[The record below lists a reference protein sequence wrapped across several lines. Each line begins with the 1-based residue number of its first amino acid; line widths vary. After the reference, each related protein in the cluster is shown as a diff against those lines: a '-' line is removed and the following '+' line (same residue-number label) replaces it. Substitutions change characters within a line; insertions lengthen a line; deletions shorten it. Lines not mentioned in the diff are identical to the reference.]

1 MSSSCRR
8 LWFFWLLATAATY
21 ATALAV
27 LPSPAAAQDTAAS
40 RPRIDTVIVVTHD
53 VFDQREAEGNLIFAV
68 ANALRFKT
76 RPEIVRRELLFSA
89 GDFYDPDRIAESE
102 RNLRRMGIFRDVTID
117 SFRIEGRLAVRVE
130 TRDGWSTQLRLNGR
144 STGDEF
150 TWSAGLFERNFLGTA
165 TLVGAS
171 YRDDPDRTA
180 LTLRARID
188 RLLGTRA
195 LVDGSYDDRSDGEIA
210 QWVVGVPFRAFQ
222 DRRGFELWGEAGTH
236 RVLRFR
242 DGSLADSLERRAL
255 VHRLVLAAAPYTGG
269 RGYLR
274 VGLAA
279 QFKRE
284 TYTAFARAPEDS
296 SSGAVGLGLEWL
308 QARFLVVTHYNG
320 FAREE
325 DLDLSTRGR
334 FLLWVAPSAFGY
346 PEFGIGPGLEF
357 QTGAVLGPG
366 FAKLQ
371 LRANALLTEREIDSA
386 RVWAGVTLGARSL
399 GRQATVFHLEA
410 AAQRGLPPGSEIDL
424 GHGVGP
430 RAFGSHAFTGD
441 RSVWATLEHRWF
453 AWDEVVGLLGV
464 GFAAFFDYGGAWYRD
479 QPARLG
485 GNVGLG
491 LRLGA
496 TRATGSNV
504 GRIDLAYRF
513 GQGWSGSRWV
523 VSVGRSYTF

>member
-1 MSSSCRR
+1 VSSSCR
-8 LWFFWLLATAATY
+8 LGLLGFFATAAAGWLEGQENPNLRRT
-21 ATALAV
+21 
-27 LPSPAAAQDTAAS
+27 
-40 RPRIDTVIVVTHD
+40 IDTVIVVTHD
-53 VFDQREAEGNLIFAV
+53 VFDQREADGNLVFAL

-76 RPEIVRRELLFSA
+76 RPETVRRELLFRA
-89 GDFYDPDRIAESE
+89 GDEYDPDRIAESE
-102 RNLRRMGIFRDVTID
+102 RNLRRLGIFREVTID
-117 SFRIEGRLAVRVE
+117 TFRLAGQLAVRVE

-144 STGDEF
+144 STGGEF

-165 TLVGAS
+165 ALVGAS

-188 RLLGTRA
+188 RLLGTRGLLDA
-195 LVDGSYDDRSDGEIA
+195 SYDDRSDGGIA
-210 QWVVGVPFRAFQ
+210 QWLVGVPFRAYQ
-222 DRRGFELWGEAGTH
+222 DRRGFELSGEAGAH

-242 DGSLADSLERRAL
+242 NGSLADSLERRAS
-255 VHRLVLAAAPYTGG
+255 VHRLVVAAAPYTSA

-274 VGLAA
+274 VGVAA

-284 TYTAFARAPEDS
+284 TYTPFVRAPEDS
-296 SSGAVGLGLEWL
+296 SSATLGVKVEWL
-308 QARFLVVTHYNG
+308 KARFLVLTHYNA

-334 FLLWVAPSAFGY
+334 LLIWVAPSAFGY
-346 PEFGIGPGLEF
+346 PDFGIGPELEF
-357 QTGAVLGPG
+357 HTGAAVGSG
-366 FAKLQ
+366 FARLR
-371 LRANALLTEREIDSA
+371 LRANALFTDQAIDSA
-386 RVWAGVTLGARSL
+386 RVWTAVTLGARSF
-399 GRQATVFHLEA
+399 GRQATVVHLEA
-410 AAQRGLPPGSEIDL
+410 AVQRGLPPGSEIDL

-430 RAFGSHAFTGD
+430 RAFGSHAFSGD

-453 AWDEVVGLLGV
+453 AWDEVAGLLGL
-464 GFAAFFDYGGAWYRD
+464 GFAAFVDYGGAWYGD

-491 LRLGA
+491 LRVGA

-513 GQGWSGSRWV
+513 GQGWRGSRWV

>member
-1 MSSSCRR
+1 MSSGWR
-8 LWFFWLLATAATY
+8 FWLLTIAAIQP
-21 ATALAV
+21 LAPT
-27 LPSPAAAQDTAAS
+27 PSWAEAQDTADS
-40 RPRIDTVIVVTHD
+40 RGQIDTVIVVTHD
-53 VFDQREAEGNLIFAV
+53 VFDESEAERNLVFALV
-68 ANALRFKT
+68 NGLRFKT
-76 RPEIVRRELLFSA
+76 RPGIVRRELLFA
-89 GDFYDPDRIAESE
+89 PGDRYDPDRIAESE
-102 RNLRRMGIFRDVTID
+102 RNLRRLGIFRDVTID
-117 SFRIEGRLAVRVE
+117 TFRVERRLAVRVE

-144 STGDEF
+144 STGGEF
-150 TWSAGLFERNFLGTA
+150 TWSAGLLERNFLGTA

-180 LTLRARID
+180 LTLRGRID

-195 LVDGSYDDRSDGEIA
+195 LVEGSYDDRSDGEVA
-210 QWVVGVPFRAFQ
+210 QWLVGIPFRAFQ

-242 DGSLADSLERRAL
+242 DGSLEDSLQRRTL
-255 VHRLVLAAAPYTGG
+255 VHRLVLAAAPYTSG

-284 TYTAFARAPEDS
+284 TYTRFVRAPADS
-296 SSGAVGLGLEWL
+296 SSGAVGVGLEWL
-308 QARFLVVTHYNG
+308 KARFLVVTHYSG

-325 DLDLSTRGR
+325 DLDLSTGGR
-334 FLLWVAPSAFGY
+334 LQLWVAPTELGY
-346 PEFGIGPGLEF
+346 DELGIGPGVEL
-357 QTGAVLGPG
+357 QTGATLGSG

-371 LRANALLTEREIDSA
+371 LKANALFTERGIDTA
-386 RVWAGVTLGARSL
+386 RVWAGITLGARWF

-410 AAQRGLPPGSEIDL
+410 ATQRGLPPGSEIDL

-453 AWDEVVGLLGV
+453 AWDEVLGLLGV
-464 GFAAFFDYGGAWYRD
+464 GFAAFFDYGGAWYAD

-496 TRATGSNV
+496 TRATVSNV

-513 GQGWSGSRWV
+513 GQGWHGSRWV

>member
-1 MSSSCRR
+1 MNWGWR
-8 LWFFWLLATAATY
+8 FWVLAVAAACSLAATH
-21 ATALAV
+21 
-27 LPSPAAAQDTAAS
+27 PAEAQDAAS
-40 RPRIDTVIVVTHD
+40 RRIDTVIVVTHD
-53 VFDQREAEGNLIFAV
+53 VFDPSEAERSWVFAV

-76 RPEIVRRELLFSA
+76 RPGIVRRELLFA
-89 GDFYDPDRIAESE
+89 PGDLYDPDRVAESE

-117 SFRIEGRLAVRVE
+117 TFRLEGRLAVRVE
-130 TRDGWSTQLRLNGR
+130 TRDGWTTQLRLNGR
-144 STGDEF
+144 STGGEF

-165 TLVGAS
+165 ALVGAS

-180 LTLRARID
+180 LTLRGRID
-188 RLLGTRA
+188 RLFGTRA
-195 LVDGSYDDRSDGEIA
+195 LVDGSYDDRSDGEVA
-210 QWVVGVPFRAFQ
+210 QWLVGVPFRAFQ
-222 DRRGFELWGEAGTH
+222 DRRGFELWGEAATH

-242 DGSLADSLERRAL
+242 DGSLADSLQRRAL
-255 VHRLVLAAAPYTGG
+255 VHRLVLAAAPYTSG

-284 TYTAFARAPEDS
+284 TYTPFVRAPEDS
-296 SSGAVGLGLEWL
+296 SSGAVGVGLEWL
-308 QARFLVVTHYNG
+308 NARFLVVTHYNG

-334 FLLWVAPSAFGY
+334 FQFWVAPAELGY
-346 PEFGIGPGLEF
+346 AEFGIGPAVEL
-357 QTGAVLGPG
+357 QSGAAFGPG
-366 FAKLQ
+366 FAKLA
-371 LRANALLTEREIDSA
+371 LRANALLTEREIDTA
-386 RVWAGVTLGARSL
+386 RVWAGLTLGARWL

-430 RAFGSHAFTGD
+430 RAFGSHAFSGD
-441 RSVWATLEHRWF
+441 RSVWAALEHRWF

-464 GFAAFFDYGGAWYRD
+464 GFAAFFDYGGAWYGD
-479 QPARLG
+479 QSARLG
-485 GNVGLG
+485 GDVGLG

-504 GRIDLAYRF
+504 GRVDLAYRF
-513 GQGWSGSRWV
+513 GRGWSGSRWV
-523 VSVGRSYTF
+523 LSVGRSYAF

>member
-1 MSSSCRR
+1 MSGGCRAAG
-8 LWFFWLLATAATY
+8 LVWLLAVA
-21 ATALAV
+21 
-27 LPSPAAAQDTAAS
+27 PARWVQAQDTADS
-40 RPRIDTVIVVTHD
+40 RRRIDTVIVITHD
-53 VFDQREAEGNLIFAV
+53 VFDRREAERNLIFAL
-68 ANALRFKT
+68 ANAMRFKT
-76 RPEIVRRELLFSA
+76 RPEIVRRELLFSP
-89 GDFYDPDRIAESE
+89 GDRYDPDRIAESA
-102 RNLRRMGIFRDVTID
+102 RNLRRMGIFRDVAID
-117 SFRIEGRLAVRVE
+117 TFSLGERLAVRVE

-144 STGDEF
+144 STGGEF

-171 YRDDPDRTA
+171 FRDDPDRTA
-180 LTLRARID
+180 LNLRARID
-188 RLLGTRA
+188 RPLGSRA
-195 LVDGSYDDRSDGEIA
+195 LVDASYDDRSDGELA
-210 QWVVGVPFRAFQ
+210 QWMVGVPFRAFQ
-222 DRRGFELWGEAGTH
+222 DRRSVELWGEAGTH

-242 DGSLADSLERRAL
+242 DGSLADSMQRRAW

-279 QFKRE
+279 QLKRE
-284 TYTAFARAPEDS
+284 TYTAFTRAPEDS
-296 SSGAVGLGLEWL
+296 TSGAVGAGLEWL

-334 FLLWVAPSAFGY
+334 LLLWVAPRAFGY
-346 PEFGIGPGLEF
+346 RNFGIGPGLEF
-357 QTGAVLGPG
+357 QTGGVWGPAFG
-366 FAKLQ
+366 RFQ
-371 LRANALLTEREIDSA
+371 LRANALFTRREIDSA
-386 RVWAGVTLGARSL
+386 RVWTGVTLGARSF

-441 RSVWATLEHRWF
+441 RGLWATLEHRWF
-453 AWDEVVGLLGV
+453 AWDEMAGLLGV
-464 GFAAFFDYGGAWYRD
+464 GFAVFFDYGGAWYAD

-496 TRATGSNV
+496 TRSTGSNV
-504 GRIDLAYRF
+504 GRIDLAHRF
-513 GQGWSGSRWV
+513 GSGWRGSRWV